1 MPRPKKIN
9 QSDNKTK
16 SNMTR
21 PNKLTEEI
29 IRTYDCTG
37 GKLYFKELSP
47 IEKNIIATYYK
58 LKLSED
64 GNGFAFRVKYSWKSL
79 LQLMTAIYYL
89 RKLHENTSYQ
99 GYLQHHIDIKLSKH
113 IKIQTDYN
121 FIHNRSEDEKW
132 ENLNLPTGYKNCYI
146 QSLYRKKDII
156 NGVNILIKTLE
167 IDIKKSSFKI
177 IPSNQDFVKSQ
188 PVPLNNHEDVVM
200 TYFNAFNSIV
210 FTNSTEMKKALN
222 GLMRVFVAL
231 PLKSPQALK
240 EYLWETQ
247 DVTYPYQ
254 FIAYPILE
262 KVKSNLINYF
272 PRQKET
278 IEYFVRQPGIKS
290 PDFSI
295 DDNFLHTG
303 CYYLITDIK
312 SLGQWD

>member
-1 MPRPKKIN
+1 
-9 QSDNKTK
+9 
-16 SNMTR
+16 
-21 PNKLTEEI
+21 
-29 IRTYDCTG
+29 
-37 GKLYFKELSP
+37 
-47 IEKNIIATYYK
+47 
-58 LKLSED
+58 
-64 GNGFAFRVKYSWKSL
+64 
-79 LQLMTAIYYL
+79 
-89 RKLHENTSYQ
+89 
-99 GYLQHHIDIKLSKH
+99 
-113 IKIQTDYN
+113 
-121 FIHNRSEDEKW
+121 
-132 ENLNLPTGYKNCYI
+132 
-146 QSLYRKKDII
+146 
-156 NGVNILIKTLE
+156 
-167 IDIKKSSFKI
+167 
-177 IPSNQDFVKSQ
+177 
-188 PVPLNNHEDVVM
+188 M